1 MKIYLLIL
9 AFLVSACSNPN
20 AKQPKNI
27 LPETSFKNLL
37 KEIHLTEAAF
47 KIENKNLL
55 KTKLK
60 DCCSGLY
67 RKYNISAEDFKNTID
82 FYSKNTET
90 LEKIYSDILE
100 ELNKERSKLDQK

>member
-1 MKIYLLIL
+1 MKIYLLII

-20 AKQPKNI
+20 EKTPKNI

-37 KEIHLTEAAF
+37 KEIHLKEAAF

-55 KTKLK
+55 KPKLK

-67 RKYNISAEDFKNTID
+67 RKYNISSEDFKKTID
-82 FYSKNTET
+82 FYSKNTEN
-90 LEKIYSDILE
+90 LEQIYSDILE
-100 ELNKERSKLDQK
+100 ELNKERSKLDQQ